1 MSFNAYTPPG
11 LWDRTRMA
19 RFGFIAGAIFGIG
32 VGWFFHGLIS
42 LIVRFGIVMVLVI
55 PILLIAWFWWRSSRT
70 ISRPTSR
77 GSVMTWT
84 TAGFPGYGGNGG
96 EPTAE
101 QSPNPEGRRFQ
112 DTGQIYDLDELKRQ
126 QERNR

>member
-1 MSFNAYTPPG
+1 MSFNAFTPPG

-19 RFGFIAGAIFGIG
+19 RFGFIAGIIFGIG
-32 VGWFFHGLIS
+32 IGWFFHGLIS
-42 LIVRFGIVMVLVI
+42 LIVRFGIVMVFMI

-70 ISRPTSR
+70 ISRPGNR

-84 TAGFPGYGGNGG
+84 TASFPGYGGPSPDQTPPSPPRRTQEG
-96 EPTAE
+96 E
-101 QSPNPEGRRFQ
+101 
-112 DTGQIYDLDELKRQ
+112 QIYDLDEIKRQ

>member
-42 LIVRFGIVMVLVI
+42 LIVRFGIVMMLMI
-55 PILLIAWFWWRSSRT
+55 PILLIAWLWWRSSRT
-70 ISRPTSR
+70 ISRPTNR

-84 TAGFPGYGGNGG
+84 TGGFPGYG
-96 EPTAE
+96 EAAAE
-101 QSPNPEGRRFQ
+101 QAPKPEERRYQ